1 MLLDFF
7 GSNVFFSIAFLM
19 ISFLSLSVGYAHLT
33 IIKLRK
39 RVDFLEEALRDDI
52 CKYISKNLGD

>member
-7 GSNVFFSIAFLM
+7 GSNVFFAIVFLM

-33 IIKLRK
+33 IVKLRK
-39 RVDFLEEALRDDI
+39 RVDFLEEALKDDI
-52 CKYISKNLGD
+52 CEYISKNLR